1 LFRSAA
7 IIGALF
13 FLSLI
18 AHAQTFQILY
28 NFTGG
33 RDGANPLGGLTAG
46 ANGNLYGTASAGA
59 NQVYGCNNNVYG
71 NTGCGSV
78 FELARSGSGWILRPL
93 YDFQGGSD
101 SGNPSNIVTFGPD
114 GALYSTAG
122 GLNCANFNVCGDVFR
137 LAPPPNICNS
147 FLCYWQETVLY
158 TFTGQPDGSYPTSSV
173 LFDASGNMY
182 GLTFF
187 GGAANIGAL
196 YKLAKSGGGWNESV
210 PYSFVEHN
218 LSYGVYFP
226 GGQWAIDS
234 SGNLYG
240 TAACSTTLS
249 CFYGAVFQLQPG
261 QSGWTLNELYDFT
274 GNNGYDPQGVIRDS
288 SGNLYGATSGAD
300 GGGNDSAG
308 IYELSPSNG
317 GWNFT
322 QLYNYGGFGEDNT
335 ANLVRDSAGNLYG
348 TNSIT
353 GYGSVFKLSPS
364 NGGWTFTTLYT
375 FTGGSDGEGPG
386 GQLVL
391 DSAGNLYG
399 VAWKGGKYGQ
409 GVIWEITP

>member
-1 LFRSAA
+1 MAGVLT
-7 IIGALF
+7 LF
-13 FLSLI
+13 FLSAI
-18 AHAQTFQILY
+18 AQAQTFQVLY

-59 NQVYGCNNNVYG
+59 NQVSGCNNSSYG

-93 YDFQGGSD
+93 YDFQGGTDPS
-101 SGNPSNIVTFGPD
+101 NPSLGVVFGPD
-114 GALYSTAG
+114 GALYGAAG
-122 GLNCANFNVCGDVFR
+122 ELTCSNYNACGDIFR
-137 LAPPPNICNS
+137 LAPPPHICSS
-147 FLCYWQETVLY
+147 FLCYWQETVLHS
-158 TFTGQPDGSYPTSSV
+158 FTGRPDGSYPDS
-173 LFDASGNMY
+173 LPIFDASGNMY

-187 GGAANIGAL
+187 GGAGNVGAMYEL
-196 YKLAKSGGGWNESV
+196 TKSAGGWTESV
-210 PYSFVEHN
+210 PYSFTQDNPDH
-218 LSYGVYFP
+218 GVYWP
-226 GGQWAIDS
+226 GGQWTIDPA
-234 SGNLYG
+234 GNFYG
-240 TAACSTTLS
+240 TASCNITLS
-249 CFYGAVFQLQPG
+249 CFFGAVFQLQPE
-261 QSGWTLNELYDFT
+261 QSGWTLNDLFEF
-274 GNNGYDPQGVIRDS
+274 NGYDGYSPAGVIRDA
-288 SGNLYGATSGAD
+288 SGNLYGATSGD
-300 GGGNDSAG
+300 GLGGDDSAG

-322 QLYNYGGFGEDNT
+322 QLYNYDRFSEDNT
-335 ANLVRDSAGNLYG
+335 GNLIMDSAGNLYG

-353 GYGSVFKLSPS
+353 GFGSVFKLSPS
-364 NGGWTFTTLYT
+364 GSGWTFTTVYT